1 MAVNSVIRLSPA
13 DLETQTFRER
23 RVEKV
28 ESIKILKS
36 NNADIEVVKNK
47 VCLVCPYTRERIKV
61 PVRGRYCKHFSCI
74 CLQTLIVT
82 HAASRHW
89 GCPICE
95 LKMNEPYV
103 DVWIYN
109 MLKDNQQGSEVTVKE
124 DGSYEW
130 VKVDSSAVMNLESD
144 EESSPP
150 APNPQPQ

>member
-1 MAVNSVIRLSPA
+1 M
-13 DLETQTFRER
+13 TQ
-23 RVEKV
+23 
-28 ESIKILKS
+28 
-36 NNADIEVVKNK
+36 NK

-82 HAASRHW
+82 HSSSRHW

-109 MLKDNQQGSEVTVKE
+109 MLKDNQLGSEVNVKE
-124 DGSYEW
+124 DGTYEW
-130 VKVDSSAVMNLESD
+130 VKVGQTAMMDLDSED
-144 EESSPP
+144 ESSSR
-150 APNPQPQ
+150 PQPPPVKKPEPKP